1 MNGKVISVILALLAG
16 ISLLTAIGALVALII
31 GVPDSFQA
39 LIIALLGL
47 FSFGVL
53 SALSLIVT
61 SLIHITT
68 SKEKI

>member
-1 MNGKVISVILALLAG
+1 MLPIILGLLAG
-16 ISLLTAIGALVALII
+16 ISLLVAIGALVALII

-39 LIIALLGL
+39 LIIALFGL

-61 SLIHITT
+61 NLNHIAA
-68 SKEKI
+68 SKEI